1 MNRVRRRIER
11 SGFFL
16 FFFAF
21 FLLALGLAQG
31 ISILIYTGLAVL
43 LLILAVVIIRS
54 ARDVMRPR
62 RRIPP
67 ASTSATSQPASRAN
81 RGTATHDPDNY

>member
-1 MNRVRRRIER
+1 MLQKVRRRIER

-21 FLLALGLAQG
+21 LLLALGLAQG
-31 ISILIYTGLAVL
+31 ISVLTYIGLAVL
-43 LLILAVVIIRS
+43 GLILTTVIVRS
-54 ARDVMRPR
+54 ALDVRRPR
-62 RRIPP
+62 RRP
-67 ASTSATSQPASRAN
+67 ATTTTTTTTTTRA